1 MPEATAE
8 GIMSVWLYLFATHP
22 DIRATVGDML
32 AEGDKVATRVVVERL
47 STGDGGAL
55 MFEIVRIREEQVV
68 ELWNAI
74 TWQ

>member
-1 MPEATAE
+1 
-8 GIMSVWLYLFATHP
+8 LYLFATHP
-22 DIRATVGDML
+22 DIRATAGDML
-32 AEGDKVATRVVVERL
+32 AEGDKVATRVAVERL

-68 ELWNAI
+68 GLWNAI